1 MSLAKRPKF
10 RLFLLLIL
18 ASLVVT
24 ACGTSA
30 PNESWPGMTADDQFI
45 YVAYGPAILGYD
57 VANQQE
63 VWRYSPAE
71 TNPPFFAPPS
81 VQDGRIII
89 GDYGVS
95 GGFLSPS
102 SAYTLYGLE
111 IVDNRTVSQMWTDG
125 GKLATDRYV
134 GEVTQVDDVAYV
146 PTSDF
151 AVLAVDANTG
161 RLIWRFE
168 AVGAIWSQPVYYEGT
183 LYVTSLGKSVYA
195 LNAETGDAVW
205 QTELDG
211 AMSAAPVLNP
221 DAGLLYAGNY
231 DNKLHALDMVT
242 GAEKWV
248 AEAANWIWN
257 APALN
262 DGRLYYADNDG
273 FVYAVDALD
282 GSPLWEKPAQVAGP
296 VQASPVY
303 ANGRLYIAST
313 GDPKEGKGVL
323 VALDAA
329 TGLQQWQQTTDAPL
343 FTTPVI
349 VDNVVV
355 VALGQIVNDLL
366 IAYDLESGN
375 QQWSYNPTP
384 KEEGN

>member
-1 MSLAKRPKF
+1 MSLAKRPIF
-10 RLFLLLIL
+10 RLLFLIVLV
-18 ASLVVT
+18 SLVVT

-45 YVAYGPAILGYD
+45 YVAYGPAILSYD

-81 VQDGRIII
+81 VQDGRIVI

-95 GGFLSPS
+95 GGFLSPGS
-102 SAYTLYGLE
+102 TYTLYGLE
-111 IVDNRTVSQMWTDG
+111 IVDNRTVSEMWTDG
-125 GKLATDRYV
+125 GELSTDRYV
-134 GEVTQVDDVAYV
+134 GEATQVDDVAYV

-161 RLIWRFE
+161 QLIWRFE
-168 AVGAIWSQPVYYEGT
+168 AIGAVWSKPIYYEGT

-195 LNAETGDAVW
+195 LNAETGDVLW
-205 QTELDG
+205 ETPLVG

-221 DAGLLYAGNY
+221 DAQLLYAGNY
-231 DNKLHALDMVT
+231 DNKLHALDMAT
-242 GAEKWV
+242 GEEKWV

-257 APALN
+257 APALD

-282 GSPLWEKPAQVAGP
+282 GSPIWEKPAQVAGP
-296 VQASPVY
+296 IQASPVY
-303 ANGRLYIAST
+303 ADGRLYVAST
-313 GDPKEGKGVL
+313 GDPKEGKGLL

-329 TGLQQWQQTTDAPL
+329 TGLQQWQQTTDSPL

-349 VDNVVV
+349 VDDVIV

-366 IAYDLESGN
+366 IAYDLETGN
-375 QQWSYNPTP
+375 QQWGYNPTP
-384 KEEGN
+384 GEEGN